1 MRTGYL
7 LLFGIQYLDFSHKGR
22 NGRKKGRH
30 SRLSPSRQ
38 AQTGTCDCFRGV
50 PSIDSFTPADQ
61 SQERGFMR
69 QTSTSGAF
77 HAKDRWH
84 HYLIPSTMSL
94 GITSLF
100 HITTSFGT
108 KNVIPA
114 KGIQS
119 RRRSPSTDLSTRRL
133 PCSMHPVFQASSH
146 FLKLFRHTWLPFLD
160 SRLRGN
166 NDVEART
173 WLWE

>member
-1 MRTGYL
+1 
-7 LLFGIQYLDFSHKGR
+7 
-22 NGRKKGRH
+22 
-30 SRLSPSRQ
+30 
-38 AQTGTCDCFRGV
+38 
-50 PSIDSFTPADQ
+50 
-61 SQERGFMR
+61 MR
-69 QTSTSGAF
+69 QTSTAGAF